1 MLAFGVGATI
11 LPPALTY
18 ARTWKPTAAGVF
30 APQVAA
36 LARISA
42 FDNGSL
48 IAAEIMMPV
57 IELLRRECVTQK
69 LGVASQIEESLWG
82 EIVIPRQ

>member
-18 ARTWKPTAAGVF
+18 ARAWKPTAAGVL
-30 APQVAA
+30 VAEP
-36 LARISA
+36 II
-42 FDNGSL
+42 FGQCG
-48 IAAEIMMPV
+48 AAVATELMIPV